1 MNNIE
6 EILWNYIDGN
16 CTTAEMEAIG
26 KLISDDEHYS
36 IKYQELLALNKE
48 FMAIELDEPSM
59 AFTYNV
65 METVRADHAK
75 SPLKSAIN
83 QRIITGISI
92 FFGLTIAVLLVFTF
106 SNISLTSAGGA
117 VNIPAGI
124 KTPDLN
130 SLITKPVKLGLVFF
144 DVILGLYL
152 FDKLLRNKRQMKQV

>member
-16 CTTAEMEAIG
+16 CTTAEMEDITR
-26 KLISDDEHYS
+26 LITEDEHYS
-36 IKYQELLALNKE
+36 IKYQELLTLNKE

-83 QRIITGISI
+83 KRIITGISI

-124 KTPDLN
+124 KAPDIN